1 MKKFTIVM
9 ASAMIALGASAAA
22 EKVWEGTFDYGNWA
36 DPTTITSPKFASAK
50 AGDIIT
56 MVYDD
61 VQSGAQY
68 QLAFFD
74 TGDKWTEA
82 VPYAD
87 IAGTMATYTLT
98 GKAIGSSSLTDV
110 EMLANSGFA
119 TKDQKAVLK
128 AVYFGDE
135 YEPEKPTGTEVVWEG
150 TDELGSW
157 NNDIAIGDKDNA
169 FAKLFKGDKII
180 FNFSQAD
187 ADAQIQI
194 NTKVGSDWKW
204 TTMVDADPIT
214 NKKYVFTVPED
225 MLTWIQSRGVIIKG
239 QNATLSS
246 VEIDHG
252 TGSGS
257 AVETIAVDENAP
269 VEIYTLDGRRVNAME
284 QGIYIVR
291 QGNKTMKVIK

>member
-22 EKVWEGTFDYGNWA
+22 EKVWEGTYDYGEWTA
-36 DPTTITSPKFASAK
+36 EPITITSPKFASAK

-56 MVYDD
+56 MVYAD
-61 VQSGAQY
+61 VKSGAQY

-74 TGDKWTEA
+74 TGDLWTEA
-82 VPYAD
+82 VQYAD
-87 IAGTMATYTLT
+87 IAGNLATYTLT

-110 EMLANSGFA
+110 EMLAKSGFA
-119 TKDQKAVLK
+119 TKGQKAVLK

-135 YEPEKPTGTEVVWEG
+135 YEPEKPAGTEVVWEG
-150 TDELGSW
+150 EAEITWKAETEIGS
-157 NNDIAIGDKDNA
+157 KDNA
-169 FAKLFKGDKII
+169 FANLYKGDKII

-187 ADAQIQI
+187 ADAQIQV
-194 NTKVGSDWKW
+194 NTKIDSGWVW
-204 TTMVDADPIT
+204 TTMAEDPISD
-214 NKKYVFTVPED
+214 KKYVFAVPEEYR
-225 MLTWIQSRGVIIKG
+225 TWIQSRGLILKG

>member
-22 EKVWEGTFDYGNWA
+22 EKVWEGTYDYGNWA
-36 DPTTITSPKFASAK
+36 EPTKITSPKFASAK

-61 VQSGAQY
+61 VKSGAQY
-68 QLAFFD
+68 QVAFFD
-74 TGDKWTEA
+74 TDDKYRAA
-82 VPYAD
+82 VEYAD
-87 IAGTMATYTLT
+87 IAGTIATYTLT
-98 GKAIGSSSLTDV
+98 GKTVDGSAETDV
-110 EMLANSGFA
+110 QMLAAKGFA
-119 TKDQKAVLK
+119 TKGQKAVLK

-135 YEPEKPTGTEVVWEG
+135 YEPEKPAGTEVVWEG
-150 TDELGSW
+150 SAEISWAAETEIGS
-157 NNDIAIGDKDNA
+157 KDNA
-169 FAKLFKGDKII
+169 FANLYKGDKII

-194 NTKVGSDWKW
+194 NTKVGSDWTW
-204 TTMVDADPIT
+204 TTMAEDPISD
-214 NKKYVFTVPED
+214 KKYVFAVPEEYR
-225 MLTWIQSRGVIIKG
+225 TWIQSRGLILKG

>member
-9 ASAMIALGASAAA
+9 ASAMIALGASAAP
-22 EKVWEGTFDYGNWA
+22 EKVWEGTYDYGNWA
-36 DPTTITSPKFASAK
+36 EPTTITSPKFASAK

-68 QLAFFD
+68 QVAFFD
-74 TGDKWTEA
+74 TGDKWTVA
-82 VPYAD
+82 VEYAD
-87 IAGTMATYTLT
+87 IAGTIATYTLT
-98 GKAIGSSSLTDV
+98 GKAVDGSAETDV
-110 EMLANSGFA
+110 QMLATRGFA
-119 TKDQKAVLK
+119 TKGQKAVLK

-135 YEPEKPTGTEVVWEG
+135 YEPEKPAGTEVVWEG
-150 TDELGSW
+150 TAELGSW

-194 NTKVGSDWKW
+194 NTKVGSDWTW

-214 NKKYVFTVPED
+214 DKKYVFTVPED
-225 MLTWIQSRGVIIKG
+225 MLTWIQSRGLILKG

-269 VEIYTLDGRRVNAME
+269 VEIYTLDGRRVNAVE